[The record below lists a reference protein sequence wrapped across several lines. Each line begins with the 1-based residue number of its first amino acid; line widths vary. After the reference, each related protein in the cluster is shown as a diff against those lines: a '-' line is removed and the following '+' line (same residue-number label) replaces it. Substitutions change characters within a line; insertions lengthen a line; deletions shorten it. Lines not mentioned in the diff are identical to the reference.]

1 MKQRKLYEA
10 KRQLWAELVL
20 SNINEYTAWNQRSG
34 SVKSE
39 AELEDE
45 KEEHLENKYGI
56 IGKCRGDVSGLC
68 FDVRKS
74 ACETAWREKLAV
86 LTGTALTEIF
96 CRPSWRPYEGPSRA
110 RKLF

>member
-1 MKQRKLYEA
+1 MLRKSMKQRKLYEA

-45 KEEHLENKYGI
+45 NG
-56 IGKCRGDVSGLC
+56 
-68 FDVRKS
+68 
-74 ACETAWREKLAV
+74 
-86 LTGTALTEIF
+86 
-96 CRPSWRPYEGPSRA
+96 
-110 RKLF
+110 